1 MPRLVGDRLPD
12 VSGEHSRFV
21 RPPGIAGIE
30 ALYARFVEYRYEP
43 HFHESWTV
51 AWVQQG
57 AAEFALE
64 RGRHVAP
71 DDHVFVIPPGRV
83 HTGESASAGGY
94 SYAVLY
100 VDPAVFVDLG
110 FADGAPVDARS
121 VVFRDPRVT
130 SALRRAHRLLN
141 SRQELAHGSALVD
154 VINSLSEHL
163 MPALDDRQPGVGHV
177 AVARARAY
185 IDELGCEE
193 IPLAVLARHAGLTS
207 SRLSQAFRRELG
219 VTPHAYQRAVRIERA
234 KRLLR
239 AGGSPAAVAADAGFY
254 DQAHLTHSFRRLVG
268 VTPARYA
275 RG

>member
-1 MPRLVGDRLPD
+1 MPRLVGERLRD

-30 ALYARFVEYRYEP
+30 ALYARFEEYRYEP
-43 HFHESWTV
+43 HFHESWIV

-57 AAEFALE
+57 AAQFALE

-71 DDHVFVIPPGRV
+71 GDHVFVIPPGRV
-83 HTGESASAGGY
+83 HTGESASVGGY

-100 VDPAVFVDLG
+100 VEPTVFADLG
-110 FADGAPVDARS
+110 FAGAAPVDVRS
-121 VVFRDPRVT
+121 IVFRDPRVT

-154 VINSLSEHL
+154 VISALSEHL
-163 MPALDDRQPGVGHV
+163 MPVLDQRQPGAGHV

-185 IDELGCEE
+185 IDELACEE
-193 IPLAVLARHAGLTS
+193 IPLPVLARHAGLTP

-234 KRLLR
+234 KHLLR
-239 AGGSPAAVAADAGFY
+239 AGMSPAAVAADAGFY
-254 DQAHLTHSFRRLVG
+254 DQAHLTHNFRRLVG

>member
-1 MPRLVGDRLPD
+1 

-21 RPPGIAGIE
+21 RPPGIAGLE
-30 ALYARFVEYRYEP
+30 ALYARFEDYRYEP

-57 AAEFALE
+57 AAQFALE
-64 RGRHVAP
+64 KARHVAP
-71 DDHVFVIPPGRV
+71 DDHVFVIPPGRI
-83 HTGESASAGGY
+83 HTGESASVGGY

-100 VDPAVFVDLG
+100 IQPSLFVDLG
-110 FADGAPVDARS
+110 FADAAPVDIQAT
-121 VVFRDPRVT
+121 VFRDRRVTAALSRAHHLLHSRQELGHGAALLDVT
-130 SALRRAHRLLN
+130 SAL
-141 SRQELAHGSALVD
+141 
-154 VINSLSEHL
+154 SEHL
-163 MPALDDRQPGVGHV
+163 VPALDDREERGGHV

-185 IDELGCEE
+185 IDDLACEE
-193 IPLAVLARHAGLTS
+193 IPLPVLARHAGLTS

-234 KRLLR
+234 KYLLR
-239 AGGSPAAVAADAGFY
+239 AGMAPAAVAADAGFY
-254 DQAHLTHSFRRLVG
+254 DQAHLTHNFRRLVG